1 MTAAGETRTVPVRKV
16 HSSGS
21 STQQDLLAVEEPL
34 EIRLQYSNGDATR
47 RTQALAITMRTPG
60 HDRELAAGFLLS
72 EGLVRQTAD
81 IEEIECDIESGRERQ
96 ENVVL
101 VRLGPDVRVD
111 LDRLKRNFY
120 TTSSCGVCG
129 KASLEA
135 LWVENYPVIPPDHP
149 CVTPTTIRKLSRQM
163 EESQTVFLRT
173 GGLHAAALFDSEG
186 NLLSSRED
194 VGRHNAVDKLIGEQF
209 LASRTPL
216 HDRILL
222 VSGRTS
228 FEILQKALVAGIPM
242 VAAVSAPSS
251 LAVELAREFNLTL
264 LGFVRGDRFNIY
276 TGSQRVRI
284 DSGAETR

>member
-1 MTAAGETRTVPVRKV
+1 MTAATETRSVPVRKV
-16 HSSGS
+16 NSSRS
-21 STQQDLLAVEEPL
+21 SSQQDLLAVEEPL
-34 EIRLQYSNGDATR
+34 EIRLRYGKDAR
-47 RTQALAITMRTPG
+47 HQTQTLAITMRTPG
-60 HDRELAAGFLLS
+60 NDRELAAGFLLS
-72 EGLVRQTAD
+72 EGLVRQASD
-81 IEEIECDIESGRERQ
+81 IEDIECDLDSGPKKQ
-96 ENVVL
+96 GNVVL
-101 VRLGPDVRVD
+101 VQLGPGVSVD

-135 LWVENYPVIPPDHP
+135 LWVNHYPAIPPDRP
-149 CVTPTTIRKLSRQM
+149 WVRPTTIRKLSRQM
-163 EESQTVFLRT
+163 EASQPVFRRT

-194 VGRHNAVDKLIGEQF
+194 VGRHNAVDKLVGGQF
-209 LASRTPL
+209 LASHTPL
-216 HDRILL
+216 HDRILM

-228 FEILQKALVAGIPM
+228 FEIMQKALVAGIPM

-276 TGSQRVRI
+276 TGSHRLQM
-284 DSGAETR
+284 STGAETR